1 MQIQPRQQLLEIW
14 QAIGRHSFPGGEWE
28 WGDEGGQSSVADSER
43 LLCLLYPATEIPEFR
58 LDDPDTTDADVL
70 AALRTV
76 GSRSD
81 IPVRLLEVLHQYMTT
96 HTDEKKSPTFA
107 GGHYFSS
114 ADEKDEPTPEQ
125 LAVGVV
131 DSYSMS
137 VTLCL
142 ATLGF
147 LKVFT
152 GKPRRAEVRELAEE
166 LRVATSLRLTAA
178 MVSLLRSFTVSVFDS
193 ESSQGEALV
202 GLVGQGRLPDR
213 LVVQQLQ
220 RRLKPLRATIRD
232 RFTIGVDIVGDL
244 DDENQLFECGWS
256 WSIVDTAPPVDTT
269 VPIGQQP
276 AGVAQPVPYLYF
288 TVSALDGIVDLF
300 SDRTLTLGLLS
311 PEQQGLAEALRL
323 RWEITQRY
331 WSLLARF
338 GEGRWPLEDIPWRT
352 TGQRLESEYFSL
364 LVTAILAQDHQR
376 RRGSED
382 DLSRMASVLE
392 RLAERGRI
400 TGRMTGRDGA
410 VALHSPGVRLPLHGS
425 DRIGPPMQWTMRD
438 FSAQLLKRTIQLGT
452 LSRTIPI
459 RDRMLRLG
467 ETALEHLWQRR
478 LRSGRSSKLWDDV
491 TAVFPEA
498 PLPPATAVSWSAT
511 ERLVECMVAARYLYE
526 EPPLRSTELTQHANS
541 LISEATHLFGKELLV
556 PSSSADGTRAIAL
569 KSIEVALR
577 RAREVVDERPSTAC
591 ALALQV
597 LVELDAMIMGRR
609 AAARGM

>member
-14 QAIGRHSFPGGEWE
+14 QAIGRHSFPGGDWE
-28 WGDEGGQSSVADSER
+28 WGEEGKQSSVADSER

-70 AALRTV
+70 SALRSV
-76 GSRSD
+76 GTRSD
-81 IPVRLLEVLHQYMTT
+81 IPVRLLEILHDYMGA
-96 HTDEKKSPTFA
+96 HTDEKKAPTFA

-114 ADEKDEPTPEQ
+114 ADDKKDLTPEQ

-131 DSYSMS
+131 DSYSMA

-166 LRVATSLRLTAA
+166 LRAATSLRLTAA

-256 WSIVDTAPPVDTT
+256 WSVVDTAPPVDTAI
-269 VPIGQQP
+269 PLGQQP
-276 AGVAQPVPYLYF
+276 PGVAPPVPYLDF
-288 TVSALDGIVDLF
+288 TVAALDGIVDLF
-300 SDRTLTLGLLS
+300 SDRTLTLGLLTT
-311 PEQQGLAEALRL
+311 EQQGLAEALRL

-352 TGQRLESEYFSL
+352 TGQRLESEYFTL
-364 LVTAILAQDHQR
+364 LVSAILVQDHQR

-382 DLSRMASVLE
+382 DLSRMATILE

-410 VALHSPGVRLPLHGS
+410 VHLHSPGVRLPLHGS
-425 DRIGPPMQWTMRD
+425 DRLGPPMQWTMKD
-438 FSAQLLKRTIQLGT
+438 FSAQLLKRTIQLGG
-452 LSRTIPI
+452 LSRTIDT
-459 RDRMLRLG
+459 RDRMLVLG
-467 ETALEHLWQRR
+467 EQSLEHLWSRR
-478 LRSGRSSKLWDDV
+478 LRSGRGSKLWDDV
-491 TAVFPEA
+491 TGVFPEA
-498 PLPPATAVSWSAT
+498 PLGPSTAVSWSST
-511 ERLVECMVAARYLYE
+511 ERLVECMVAARSLFQ
-526 EPPLRSTELTQHANS
+526 EPPLRSPELTAYADS
-541 LISEATHLFGKELLV
+541 LLSEANHLFGKELLE
-556 PSSSADGTRAIAL
+556 PSSSSDGSRGIAV
-569 KSIEVALR
+569 KGIEVSLR
-577 RAREVVDERPSTAC
+577 RARQVIDEQPGTAC

-597 LVELDAMIMGRR
+597 LGQLDAMAMGRR